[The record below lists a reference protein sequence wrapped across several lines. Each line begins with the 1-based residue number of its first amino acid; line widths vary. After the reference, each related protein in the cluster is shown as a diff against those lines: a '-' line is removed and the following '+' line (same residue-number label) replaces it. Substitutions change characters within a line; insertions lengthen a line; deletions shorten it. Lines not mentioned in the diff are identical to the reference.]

1 VNIPPLQYFVSLF
14 LIILGIAVVLY
25 KKNLLKIL
33 IGLAVADTGIN
44 LLLVTLAYRSAIGKE
59 IPTAPIYTG
68 YEKGMVMVAPLPQA
82 LVLTAIVIGV
92 SVLAL
97 ALAITLNIYRHYGT
111 LNVEKI
117 RRLRG

>member
-1 VNIPPLQYFVSLF
+1 MIPPLQYFIALF
-14 LIILGIAVVLY
+14 LIVAGIWTIML
-25 KKNLLKIL
+25 KKNLIKIL
-33 IGLAVADTGIN
+33 IGLSVADTGVN
-44 LLLVTLAYRSAIGKE
+44 LLLITLAYRNAIGGA

-68 YEKGMVMVAPLPQA
+68 YEKGMIMVSPLPQA

-97 ALAITLNIYRHYGT
+97 ALAITLQIYRHYGT
-111 LNVEKI
+111 LNVEEI